1 MGYSWGKTSRDML
14 EADLGTLQNDP
25 WKLGLS
31 DSEHQRTVDQAVSQ
45 EKSSVGAQ
53 QAEIARA
60 QLGSSGFNQGMLAEG
75 SRAISAP
82 MSEAAARASAA
93 ATAMSTQQVSDRRS
107 EILGR
112 MDRER
117 EIKREK
123 TAQTLNIIF
132 STVGTVAGAALA
144 GPVGAAVGGA
154 LTAALAGGAMNAV
167 NKKKAFK
174 DGVPVPEGMVSED
187 LAPSVETTA
196 DDIVLE
202 P

>member
-1 MGYSWGKTSRDML
+1 MGYSWGKSSKDML
-14 EADLGTLQNDP
+14 ERDLGTLDNDP

-31 DSEHQRTVDQAVSQ
+31 DAEHQRTVDQAVSQ

-53 QAEIARA
+53 QAEIARSQMGA
-60 QLGSSGFNQGMLAEG
+60 SGFNQGMLAEG

-93 ATAMSTQQVSDRRS
+93 ATALSTKQISERRS
-107 EILGR
+107 EIQQRL
-112 MDRER
+112 DRER

-132 STVGTVAGAALA
+132 STVGTVAGAAVA

-154 LTAALAGGAMNAV
+154 LSGAIANKALSKTPAFGADAAM
-167 NKKKAFK
+167 
-174 DGVPVPEGMVSED
+174 P
-187 LAPSVETTA
+187 
-196 DDIVLE
+196 DIASTPIE
-202 P
+202 